1 MIEARFIFIRITIFE
16 GMFDDSAAKIFAN
29 IKDTME
35 DNQALS
41 VLTVV
46 GDRNVGKST
55 IASLLSGNSSMFYV
69 SNLLQTTTRRN
80 VEHLHQD

>member
-1 MIEARFIFIRITIFE
+1 
-16 GMFDDSAAKIFAN
+16 MFDDHAAQIFDD

-35 DNQALS
+35 DNQPLS

-69 SNLLQTTTRRN
+69 SNLLQRTTRRN
-80 VEHLHQD
+80 VEDLHQD

>member
-1 MIEARFIFIRITIFE
+1 MKSNIAADVPKFIFIRITIFE
-16 GMFDDSAAKIFAN
+16 GMFDDSAAKTFDDIQ
-29 IKDTME
+29 DTSE
-35 DNQALS
+35 DDQALS

-69 SNLLQTTTRRN
+69 SILFANNKT
-80 VEHLHQD
+80 

>member
-1 MIEARFIFIRITIFE
+1 
-16 GMFDDSAAKIFAN
+16 MFDDRAAQIFDD
-29 IKDTME
+29 IKDTTE
-35 DNQALS
+35 DGQTLS

-69 SNLLQTTTRRN
+69 SNRLQTTTRRN
-80 VEHLHQD
+80 VEDLHQD

>member
-1 MIEARFIFIRITIFE
+1 
-16 GMFDDSAAKIFAN
+16 MFDDSAAKIFDD
-29 IKDTME
+29 IKDTLQG
-35 DNQALS
+35 DQALS

-69 SNLLQTTTRRN
+69 SIFFTNNNAYECRGLTSGLIKHIHYNNTNQ
-80 VEHLHQD
+80 

>member
-1 MIEARFIFIRITIFE
+1 
-16 GMFDDSAAKIFAN
+16 MFDDHAAQIFDD
-29 IKDTME
+29 IKDTLE
-35 DNQALS
+35 DGQTLS
-41 VLTVV
+41 VMTVV

-80 VEHLHQD
+80 VRDLHQD

>member
-1 MIEARFIFIRITIFE
+1 
-16 GMFDDSAAKIFAN
+16 MFDDHAAQIFDE
-29 IKDTME
+29 IKDTTE
-35 DNQALS
+35 DGQTLS

-69 SNLLQTTTRRN
+69 RNLLQTTTRRN
-80 VEHLHQD
+80 VEDLHQD

>member
-1 MIEARFIFIRITIFE
+1 
-16 GMFDDSAAKIFAN
+16 MFDESAANIFDE

-69 SNLLQTTTRRN
+69 SSLLQTTTHRN
-80 VEHLHQD
+80 VEDLHED